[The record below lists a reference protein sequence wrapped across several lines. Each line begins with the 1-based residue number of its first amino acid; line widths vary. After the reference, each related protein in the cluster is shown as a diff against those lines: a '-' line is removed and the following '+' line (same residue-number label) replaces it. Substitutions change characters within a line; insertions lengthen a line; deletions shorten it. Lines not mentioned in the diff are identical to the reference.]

1 MRDGSRRIFMTTW
14 RVVQG
19 RKRKF
24 SRFLYLRNNFF
35 RGCLLVFVVMHWEM
49 SKTTKTPQSLSRH
62 TATISTIDS
71 SNFPWIFFSNFDHS
85 FIPCKHNKI
94 LIPLFSLPQHL
105 LFLPA
110 FTTLTIMNSTQSE
123 KTELWVN
130 ECNALKNY
138 WFALIK
144 IHSSM

>member
-71 SNFPWIFFSNFDHS
+71 SNFPWIFFPISIIHS
-85 FIPCKHNKI
+85 FRVSITKYSYRYFPSHNTYFFFQPSQPSQLWIQLRARK
-94 LIPLFSLPQHL
+94 LSCES
-105 LFLPA
+105 
-110 FTTLTIMNSTQSE
+110 MNVM
-123 KTELWVN
+123 L
-130 ECNALKNY
+130 
-138 WFALIK
+138 
-144 IHSSM
+144 